1 MGGSIINRKLLL
13 PALLMFGIAL
23 IMNFGSVAATN
34 STNTSLNSNNS
45 TLDQINNN
53 ISTTPLKTIT
63 TSMASTQTK
72 TSVTSTVNTYN
83 LSPAQIKD
91 GLDRVQNF
99 YISNDRLPIY
109 VSYGSTKIPIAT
121 FQEILS
127 SQGLKIDT
135 WVTVKNLVYYH
146 QTTSYTCGP
155 SSLKMVFSNYGM
167 NLTEMGLA
175 SYGDSNSE
183 FGTTNAGMLNA
194 VKDVNLKYGTKFI
207 AWDSSFTSVGW
218 TGLERYLANNEPVIL
233 HIKSFLDADSGHYV
247 VLTGINF
254 RSGLAQIADPSY
266 GYRTISLS
274 DLESRINWVVST
286 GRSSSPLIFVT

>member
-1 MGGSIINRKLLL
+1 ML
-13 PALLMFGIAL
+13 GIAL
-23 IMNFGSVAATN
+23 IMNFGGVAAAN

-45 TLDQINNN
+45 TIDQINNN
-53 ISTTPLKTIT
+53 VSTTTLKT
-63 TSMASTQTK
+63 AEA
-72 TSVTSTVNTYN
+72 SVTSTQIKTSAKTTINIYG
-83 LSPAQIKD
+83 LSSAQIKD
-91 GLDRVQNF
+91 GLNRVQNF
-99 YISNDRLPIY
+99 YIKNDRLPNY
-109 VSYGSTKIPIAT
+109 VSYGTTEIPLTT

-127 SQGLKIDT
+127 SKGLKINT
-135 WVTVKNLVYYH
+135 WVTVKNLEYYH

-167 NLTEMGLA
+167 NLSEMGLA

-183 FGTTNAGMLNA
+183 IGTTSAGMLNA

-207 AWDSSFTSVGW
+207 SWDSSFSSVGW
-218 TGLERYLANNEPVIL
+218 TGLEKYIANNKPIIL

-254 RSGLAQIADPSY
+254 RSGLVQIADPSY

-274 DLESRINWVVST
+274 ALESRINWIVST
-286 GRSSSPLIFVT
+286 RRSSKPLIFVT

>member
-1 MGGSIINRKLLL
+1 MGGGIINRKIIITSII
-13 PALLMFGIAL
+13 MFGIAL
-23 IMNFGSVAATN
+23 VMNFGSVAATN

-45 TLDQINNN
+45 ALDQINKN
-53 ISTTPLKTIT
+53 ISISTLKTATTIIT
-63 TSMASTQTK
+63 PTQSK
-72 TSVTSTVNTYN
+72 TSVKTTVNPYK
-83 LSPAQIKD
+83 LSSAQIKD
-91 GLDRVQNF
+91 GLNRVQNF
-99 YISNDRLPIY
+99 YITNDRLPNY
-109 VSYGSTKIPIAT
+109 VSYGTLEIPLTT

-127 SQGLKIDT
+127 SHGLKIDT
-135 WVTVKNLVYYH
+135 WVTVKNLIYYH

-155 SSLKMVFSNYGM
+155 SSLKMVFSNYRM

-175 SYGDSNSE
+175 SYGDSNSAI
-183 FGTTNAGMLNA
+183 GTTNAGMLKA
-194 VKDVNLKYGTKFI
+194 VKDVNLKYGTKFK

-218 TGLERYLANNEPVIL
+218 TGLEKYIAKNEPVIL

-274 DLESRINWVVST
+274 ALQSRINWVVSS
-286 GRSSSPLIFVT
+286 GRSSTPVIFVT